1 MLTICLILMVM
12 VFRHCIIQLMPK
24 QKIGKV
30 GREKPNSSDRLLE
43 IYSTMARSRL
53 LDERVWQLN
62 RQGRAAL
69 VASSQG
75 HEALQVAS
83 VYALQK
89 GKDLFYTYYR
99 DLAVMVA
106 LGVTPREIM
115 LGYMAKSGEPMS
127 GARQFPTQGA
137 MPNLGLVNL
146 SNVVATQLPQ
156 AVGAALACVQK
167 GSDAVVAVY
176 FGDGASS
183 TGDCHEAMNFAS
195 VHKLP
200 VIFICE
206 NNGYAISVPLEK
218 QMAVKNVSV
227 RGDSY
232 NMPGFTIDGTN
243 VVEVFKTVSDAAN
256 RARIGEGPTLIEG
269 MVERNLPH
277 TGDDDDRRYR
287 SEDEIVKAKEK
298 NPVRI
303 LRELLKKDN
312 ILTNEVDLEINKAAK
327 ISIDDA
333 TEYGE
338 SASYPDPDE
347 FYDHVYSQV

>member
-1 MLTICLILMVM
+1 MS
-12 VFRHCIIQLMPK
+12 K
-24 QKIGKV
+24 QKTENG
-30 GREKPNSSDRLLE
+30 GGQESNSSDRLLC
-43 IYSTMARSRL
+43 IYRTMVQSRL
-53 LDERVWQLN
+53 LDQRVWQLN

-83 VYALQK
+83 VYALRK

-137 MPNLGLVNL
+137 MPDLGLVNL

-156 AVGAALACVQK
+156 AVGAALACVQQQ
-167 GSDAVVAVY
+167 SDSVVAVY

-200 VIFICE
+200 VLFICE

-218 QMAVKNVSV
+218 QMAVKNVSI
-227 RGDSY
+227 RANSY
-232 NMPGFTIDGTN
+232 NMPGFTVDGTS
-243 VVEVFKTVSDAAN
+243 VTEVFKIVSDAAK
-256 RARIGEGPTLIEG
+256 RARQGEGPTLIEG
-269 MVERNLPH
+269 IVERYLPH
-277 TGDDDDRRYR
+277 TGDDDDKRYR
-287 SEDEIVKAKEK
+287 SEDELAKAKEK
-298 NPVRI
+298 DPVQM
-303 LRELLKKDN
+303 LRLLLKEESV
-312 ILTNEVDLEINKAAK
+312 LTDAIDLEINELAK
-327 ISIDDA
+327 TSIDDA

-338 SASYPDPDE
+338 SASYPDPDR
-347 FYDHVYSQV
+347 FYDHVYSQS

>member
-24 QKIGKV
+24 QKIGKI
-30 GREKPNSSDRLLE
+30 GQEKPNSSDLLLE

>member
-1 MLTICLILMVM
+1 
-12 VFRHCIIQLMPK
+12 
-24 QKIGKV
+24 
-30 GREKPNSSDRLLE
+30 
-43 IYSTMARSRL
+43 
-53 LDERVWQLN
+53 
-62 RQGRAAL
+62 
-69 VASSQG
+69 
-75 HEALQVAS
+75 
-83 VYALQK
+83 
-89 GKDLFYTYYR
+89 
-99 DLAVMVA
+99 
-106 LGVTPREIM
+106 M

>member
-1 MLTICLILMVM
+1 
-12 VFRHCIIQLMPK
+12 MPK
-24 QKIGKV
+24 QKTENFGS
-30 GREKPNSSDRLLE
+30 RESNSSDLLLD
-43 IYSTMARSRL
+43 IYKTMVQSRL
-53 LDERVWQLN
+53 LDQRVWQLN

-83 VYALQK
+83 VYALRK
-89 GKDLFYTYYR
+89 GEDLFYTYYR

-156 AVGAALACVQK
+156 AVGAALACVQQQ
-167 GSDAVVAVY
+167 SDSVVAVY

-200 VIFICE
+200 VLFICE

-218 QMAVKNVSV
+218 QMAVKNVSI
-227 RGDSY
+227 RANSY
-232 NMPGFTIDGTN
+232 NMPGFTVDGTS
-243 VVEVFKTVSDAAN
+243 VTEVFKIVSDAAK
-256 RARIGEGPTLIEG
+256 RARQGEGPTLIEG
-269 MVERNLPH
+269 IVERYLPH
-277 TGDDDDRRYR
+277 TGDDDDKRYR
-287 SEDEIVKAKEK
+287 SEDEIAKAKEK
-298 NPVRI
+298 DPVQM
-303 LRELLKKDN
+303 LRQLLKEEGVLNDA
-312 ILTNEVDLEINKAAK
+312 IDLEINELAK
-327 ISIDDA
+327 TSIDDA

-338 SASYPDPDE
+338 SASYPDPE
-347 FYDHVYSQV
+347 GFYDHVYS

>member
-1 MLTICLILMVM
+1 MS
-12 VFRHCIIQLMPK
+12 K
-24 QKIGKV
+24 QKTENG
-30 GREKPNSSDRLLE
+30 GGQESNSSDLLLD
-43 IYSTMARSRL
+43 IYKTMVQSRL
-53 LDERVWQLN
+53 LDQRVWQLN

-83 VYALQK
+83 VYALRK

-127 GARQFPTQGA
+127 GSRQFPTQGA
-137 MPNLGLVNL
+137 MPDLGLVNL

-156 AVGAALACVQK
+156 AVGAALACVQQQ
-167 GSDAVVAVY
+167 SDSVVAVY

-200 VIFICE
+200 VLFICE

-218 QMAVKNVSV
+218 QMAVKNVSI
-227 RGDSY
+227 RANSY
-232 NMPGFTIDGTN
+232 NMPGFTVDGTS
-243 VVEVFKTVSDAAN
+243 VTEVFKIVSDAAK
-256 RARIGEGPTLIEG
+256 RARQGEGPTLIEG
-269 MVERNLPH
+269 IVERYLPH
-277 TGDDDDRRYR
+277 TGDDDDKRYR
-287 SEDEIVKAKEK
+287 SEDELAKAKEK
-298 NPVRI
+298 DPVQM
-303 LRELLKKDN
+303 LRLLLKEESV
-312 ILTNEVDLEINKAAK
+312 LTDAIDLEINELAK
-327 ISIDDA
+327 TSIDDA

-338 SASYPDPDE
+338 SASYPDPDG
-347 FYDHVYSQV
+347 FYDHVYSQS

>member
-1 MLTICLILMVM
+1 
-12 VFRHCIIQLMPK
+12 MPK

>member
-1 MLTICLILMVM
+1 MVM

-24 QKIGKV
+24 QKT
-30 GREKPNSSDRLLE
+30 EKTEEESKPSDLLLE
-43 IYSTMARSRL
+43 IYSTMVRSRL

-167 GSDAVVAVY
+167 GSDAVVAAY

-218 QMAVKNVSV
+218 QMAVKNVSI
-227 RGDSY
+227 RAASY

-243 VVEVFKTVSDAAN
+243 VTEVFKIVSDAAN
-256 RARIGEGPTLIEG
+256 RARMGEGPTLIEG
-269 MVERNLPH
+269 MVERYLPH
-277 TGDDDDRRYR
+277 TGDDDDKRYR
-287 SEDEIVKAKEK
+287 SEDEIAKAKEK
-298 NPVRI
+298 DPVGI
-303 LRELLKKDN
+303 LRELLKEDN
-312 ILTNEVDLEINKAAK
+312 ILTDEIDIEINKVAK
-327 ISIDDA
+327 TSIDDA

-338 SASYPDPDE
+338 SASYPDPDG
-347 FYDHVYSQV
+347 FYDHVYS

>member
-1 MLTICLILMVM
+1 M
-12 VFRHCIIQLMPK
+12 HK
-24 QKIGKV
+24 QKSHKV
-30 GREKPNSSDRLLE
+30 GCEKSITSNLLLE
-43 IYSTMARSRL
+43 IYKTMVQSRL

-83 VYALQK
+83 VFALQK
-89 GKDLFYTYYR
+89 GNDLFYTYYR

-115 LGYMAKSGEPMS
+115 LGYMAKFGEPMS

-137 MPNLGLVNL
+137 MPNLGLINL

-156 AVGAALACVQK
+156 AVGAALACVQND
-167 GSDAVVAVY
+167 SDAVVAAY

-195 VHKLP
+195 IHKLP

-206 NNGYAISVPLEK
+206 NNGYAISVPVKK
-218 QMAVKNVSV
+218 QMAIKNVSI
-227 RGDSY
+227 RANSY

-243 VVEVFKTVSDAAN
+243 VSDVFNTVSDAAN
-256 RARIGEGPTLIEG
+256 RARNGEGPTLIEG
-269 MVERNLPH
+269 MVERYLPH
-277 TGDDDDRRYR
+277 TGDDDDKRYR
-287 SEDEIVKAKEK
+287 SEYELEKAREKDPVSILKELLINDDILTDEI
-298 NPVRI
+298 
-303 LRELLKKDN
+303 
-312 ILTNEVDLEINKAAK
+312 DLEINKITK
-327 ISIDDA
+327 TKIDDA

-338 SASYPDPDE
+338 SAPYPDTDK
-347 FYDHVYSQV
+347 FYDHVYS

>member
-1 MLTICLILMVM
+1 
-12 VFRHCIIQLMPK
+12 MPK
-24 QKIGKV
+24 QKT
-30 GREKPNSSDRLLE
+30 EDFHLQDSNTSNLLLNM
-43 IYSTMARSRL
+43 YTTMVKSRL
-53 LDERVWQLN
+53 LDQRVWQLN

-83 VYALQK
+83 VYALRK
-89 GKDLFYTYYR
+89 GEDLFYTYYR

-106 LGVTPREIM
+106 LGVTPREII

-127 GARQFPTQGA
+127 GSRQFPTQGA
-137 MPNLGLVNL
+137 IPDLGLVNL

-156 AVGAALACVQK
+156 AVGAALACVQQQ
-167 GSDAVVAVY
+167 SDAVVAVY

-200 VIFICE
+200 VLFICE

-227 RGDSY
+227 RAVSY

-243 VVEVFKTVSDAAN
+243 VSEVFKVVSAAAK
-256 RARIGEGPTLIEG
+256 RARKGEGPTLIEG
-269 MVERNLPH
+269 IVERYLPH
-277 TGDDDDRRYR
+277 TGDDDDKRYR
-287 SEDEIVKAKEK
+287 SEDELAKAKEK
-298 NPVRI
+298 DPVQI
-303 LRELLKKDN
+303 LKQRLKRED
-312 ILTNEVDLEINKAAK
+312 ILTDAIDLEIHDLVKA
-327 ISIDDA
+327 SIDDA

-338 SASYPDPDE
+338 SAPYPDPE
-347 FYDHVYSQV
+347 GFYDHVYS